1 MQLLYPIGLLAFAGL
16 IIPVIIHLWSVKKGK
31 TLKIGSINLLGESA
45 NATSRSLRIT
55 DWLLFVM
62 RCLLLII
69 VGLIL
74 AQPLLQKKFTS
85 NSKMGWILIDQN
97 QSSGTYLNHKKTI
110 DSLLNLGFELHD
122 FNIGFKQFELKDSL
136 QKAQNSTLSYSSIL
150 RKLNTI
156 IPNGYS
162 TYLFA
167 PKKIAD
173 FEGNLPKVNY
183 KLNWFETKTKDTLKT
198 WSTDFLG
205 KKYEAKSSP
214 TLTSYTSKTIQDLPS
229 LTAMIYEP
237 KGNDSKYVKAALN
250 TIKDF
255 TQRKIEIKEFNAN
268 LSADITFWFSEQ
280 EIPASFLDQ
289 LKPNSKVL
297 SYVNGKVNT
306 INSNIQLN
314 SSAFSNIDLYQKI
327 DAQIKPGEVIWKDG
341 FGQPVL
347 VKQQNNHI
355 NYFYFYSKFNP
366 QWTDLVWNEAFV
378 NALLP
383 IVVGDQN
390 ASDFGFENNEND
402 QRVVNA
408 KQNLFIDN
416 NKVSAFT
423 IRLENIA
430 IANYLWILALVV
442 LIVERI
448 LSFRKTNIKDV
459 KN

>member
-1 MQLLYPIGLLAFAGL
+1 
-16 IIPVIIHLWSVKKGK
+16 
-31 TLKIGSINLLGESA
+31 
-45 NATSRSLRIT
+45 
-55 DWLLFVM
+55 
-62 RCLLLII
+62 
-69 VGLIL
+69 
-74 AQPLLQKKFTS
+74 
-85 NSKMGWILIDQN
+85 
-97 QSSGTYLNHKKTI
+97 
-110 DSLLNLGFELHD
+110 
-122 FNIGFKQFELKDSL
+122 
-136 QKAQNSTLSYSSIL
+136 
-150 RKLNTI
+150 
-156 IPNGYS
+156 
-162 TYLFA
+162 
-167 PKKIAD
+167 
-173 FEGNLPKVNY
+173 
-183 KLNWFETKTKDTLKT
+183 
-198 WSTDFLG
+198 
-205 KKYEAKSSP
+205 
-214 TLTSYTSKTIQDLPS
+214 
-229 LTAMIYEP
+229 MIYEP

-255 TQRKIEIKEFNAN
+255 TKRKIEIIEFNAN

-280 EIPASFLDQ
+280 DIPASFLAQ
-289 LKPNSKVL
+289 LKPNSKIL
-297 SYVNGKVNT
+297 SYANGKVNT

-314 SSAFSNIDLYQKI
+314 SSAFTNIDLYQKI

-341 FGQPVL
+341 FGQPLL
-347 VKQQNNHI
+347 VKQQNNQI